1 MQTQPGALPSTLLSA
16 LLASAL
22 LITSL
27 PVVAASHAGSKL
39 EQCQLDALRSAEG
52 QHTVENIKQ
61 QCQHHDMS
69 GQVIERRVDNE
80 QAVRDNPFGIIAHR
94 ANYLQPY
101 NYNMRP
107 NDLGLYGYDLQRA
120 EVKFQFSFKF
130 PIGKPLWDDRVQ
142 FYGAYTNQSWWQAYN
157 RDASAPFRET
167 NHEPEIFATIRTDLS
182 LFGFDSA
189 FIKAGISHQS
199 NGQSGLRSRSWNRIY
214 AGLILEKERWVVGI
228 KPWIRLPEDPKTS
241 PTDPKGD
248 DNPDIEDFTGHY
260 EIAVFRRFN
269 HKHSLTALMRHNFRS
284 HKGAIQLG
292 YSYPLNKRFKGYI
305 ELFDGYAES
314 LIDYNHRNT
323 RIGVGIQLTGW
334 L

>member
-1 MQTQPGALPSTLLSA
+1 MYLLQRLSIPTLMLLLS
-16 LLASAL
+16 LPASAASEAKTEL
-22 LITSL
+22 ERCHLEALAAADNHQT
-27 PVVAASHAGSKL
+27 AASIKRYCEPYEASK
-39 EQCQLDALRSAEG
+39 
-52 QHTVENIKQ
+52 
-61 QCQHHDMS
+61 
-69 GQVIERRVDNE
+69 VIERRVSKE
-80 QAVRDNPFGIIAHR
+80 QAVRNNPFGIIAHR

-101 NYNMRP
+101 NYNVRP
-107 NDLGLYGYDLQRA
+107 NDLALYGYDLQRP

-130 PIGKPLWDDRVQ
+130 PIGRPVWNDRVQ

-157 RDASAPFRET
+157 SAASAPFRET

-189 FIKAGISHQS
+189 YFQAGFSHQS

-214 AGLILEKERWVVGI
+214 AGLILEKERWVVGF
-228 KPWIRLPEDPKTS
+228 KPWIRLPEDAKTS
-241 PTDPKGD
+241 PNDPKGD

-260 EIAVFRRFN
+260 ELAVFRRFN
-269 HKHSLTALMRHNFRS
+269 DKHSLTALIRHNFRS

-292 YSYPLNKRFKGYI
+292 YSYPLNNRFKGYI
-305 ELFDGYAES
+305 EVFDGYAES

-323 RIGVGIQLTGW
+323 RIGLGIQLTGW